1 MNLRSTARACGSLF
15 RIRMAEGLQYR
26 VSALSGAMVG
36 VFWALM
42 ECVLFT
48 VFYTYSDNGAWN
60 SNGLSLTQTLSYV
73 WLAQALFVLQAMS
86 IDSEIMGKINNG
98 DVGIELCRPMNLY
111 THWFVKSSAGK
122 LGSTWI
128 RSLATVCVG
137 LLMPAGY
144 ALQGPA
150 SVPGLLLFLLSVVMA
165 FVLCSA
171 FAMLVTA
178 IRLNITWGDGP
189 TYMLMLLSGILSGT
203 YLPLRLWP
211 DFMQTFLY
219 LQPFGGFA
227 DIPVQL
233 YVGSLAPSAA
243 LPGIGLQL
251 FWSAVFIG
259 AGRISM
265 NRKLKSIIVQG
276 G

>member
-1 MNLRSTARACGSLF
+1 MNFSATCKACSSLF

-26 VSALSGAMVG
+26 VSAISG
-36 VFWALM
+36 VFVSVFWGLL
-42 ECVLFT
+42 ECILFT

-60 SNGLSLTQTLSYV
+60 NNGLTLAQTLSYV
-73 WLAQALFVLQAMS
+73 WLAQGLFVLQTMS

-98 DVGIELCRPMNLY
+98 DVAVELCRPLNLY

-122 LGSTWI
+122 LGTSWL
-128 RSLATVCVG
+128 RSLATIGAG

-144 ALQGPA
+144 ALGAPA
-150 SVPGLLLFLLSVVMA
+150 SALGFVCFLLSVVMA

-189 TYMLMLLSGILSGT
+189 TYMLLLLSGILSGT

-211 DFMQTFLY
+211 DSMQTFLY

-227 DIPVQL
+227 DIPLQL
-233 YVGSLAPSAA
+233 YVGTLTPSLALPS
-243 LPGIGLQL
+243 IGLQIL
-251 FWSAVFIG
+251 WSAAFIA
-259 AGRISM
+259 AGRSIM
-265 NRKLKSIIVQG
+265 NHKLKSIIVQG

>member
-1 MNLRSTARACGSLF
+1 MSFRNTCRACGSLF
-15 RIRMAEGLQYR
+15 RIRLAEGLQYR
-26 VSALSGAMVG
+26 ISAISGTMVS
-36 VFWALM
+36 VFWALL

-48 VFYTYSDNGAWN
+48 VFYTYSENGSWN
-60 SNGLSLTQTLSYV
+60 NNGLSLAQTISYV
-73 WLAQALFVLQAMS
+73 WLAQGLFVLQTMS

-98 DVGIELCRPMNLY
+98 DVGIELCRPLNLY

-122 LGSTWI
+122 LGTSWL
-128 RSLATVCVG
+128 RSLATVLAG

-144 ALQGPA
+144 ALGGPA
-150 SVPGLLLFLLSVVMA
+150 SLPGLLCFLLSVIMA

-189 TYMLMLLSGILSGT
+189 TYILLLVSGILSGT

-211 DFMQTFLY
+211 DGLQTFLY

-233 YVGSLAPSAA
+233 YIGSMAPAAA
-243 LPGIGLQL
+243 LPAIGLQ
-251 FWSAVFIG
+251 FIWSAVFIA
-259 AGRISM
+259 AGRIIM
-265 NRKLKSIIVQG
+265 MRKLNHIIVQG

>member
-1 MNLRSTARACGSLF
+1 MNFRNTCRACGSLF

-26 VSALSGAMVG
+26 VSAISG
-36 VFWALM
+36 VFVSVFWGLL

-60 SNGLSLTQTLSYV
+60 NNGLSLTQTISYV
-73 WLAQALFVLQAMS
+73 WLAQALFVLQTMS

-98 DVGIELCRPMNLY
+98 DVGVELCRPMNLY

-122 LGSTWI
+122 LGTSWV
-128 RSLATVCVG
+128 RSLATIAVG

-144 ALQGPA
+144 ALGRPA
-150 SVPGLLLFLLSVVMA
+150 SVLGFLYFLLSVVMA

-171 FAMLVTA
+171 FAMFVTA
-178 IRLNITWGDGP
+178 IRLNVTWGDGP
-189 TYMLMLLSGILSGT
+189 TYILLLVSGILSGT

-227 DIPVQL
+227 DIPLQL
-233 YVGSLAPSAA
+233 YVGSLPPSAA
-243 LPGIGLQL
+243 LPGVGLQL
-251 FWSAVFIG
+251 IWSAIFIV
-259 AGRISM
+259 AGRFIM
-265 NRKLKSIIVQG
+265 NHKLKNIIVQG

>member
-1 MNLRSTARACGSLF
+1 MNFRNTCKACSSLF

-26 VSALSGAMVG
+26 ASAISGVLVS
-36 VFWALM
+36 VFWGLI

-48 VFYTYSDNGAWN
+48 VFYTYSDNAAWN
-60 SNGLSLTQTLSYV
+60 NNGLALSQTISYV
-73 WLAQALFVLQAMS
+73 WLAQGLFVLQTMS
-86 IDSEIMGKINNG
+86 IDSEIMSKINNG
-98 DVGIELCRPMNLY
+98 DVGVELCRPLNLY

-122 LGSTWI
+122 LGTSWL
-128 RSLATVCVG
+128 RSLATILTG
-137 LLMPAGY
+137 FLMPAGY
-144 ALQGPA
+144 ALGAPA
-150 SVPGLLLFLLSVVMA
+150 SALGFACFLLSAVMA
-165 FVLCSA
+165 FVLCSS
-171 FAMLVTA
+171 FAMFVTA

-189 TYMLMLLSGILSGT
+189 TYMLLLFSGILSGT

-233 YVGSLAPSAA
+233 YVGSLTPSAA
-243 LPGIGLQL
+243 LPAIGLQF
-251 FWSAVFIG
+251 FWSAVFIA
-259 AGRISM
+259 AGRTIM
-265 NRKLKSIIVQG
+265 NHKLKSIIVQG

>member
-1 MNLRSTARACGSLF
+1 MNFRATARACGSLF

-26 VSALSGAMVG
+26 VAALSGAMVG

-60 SNGLSLTQTLSYV
+60 NNGLSLPQTLSYV
-73 WLAQALFVLQAMS
+73 WLAQGLFVLQSMS

-98 DVGIELCRPMNLY
+98 DVGIELCRPMSLY

-122 LGSTWI
+122 LGTSWV
-128 RSLATVCVG
+128 RSLATVSVG
-137 LLMPAGY
+137 LLMPAAY
-144 ALQGPA
+144 ALRGPA
-150 SVPGLLLFLLSVVMA
+150 SLPGLFLFLLSAVMA

-189 TYMLMLLSGILSGT
+189 TYMLLLLSGILSGT
-203 YLPLRLWP
+203 YLPLQLWP

-219 LQPFGGFA
+219 FQPFGGFA

-233 YVGSLAPSAA
+233 YVGSLAPQDA
-243 LPGIGLQL
+243 LPGIGLQV
-251 FWSAVFIG
+251 FWSAVFIA
-259 AGRISM
+259 AGRIIM
-265 NRKLKSIIVQG
+265 NRKLKSIIIQG

>member
-1 MNLRSTARACGSLF
+1 MNFRNTCKACSSLF

-26 VSALSGAMVG
+26 ASAISG
-36 VFWALM
+36 VFVSVFWGFL

-60 SNGLSLTQTLSYV
+60 NNGLSLSQTISYV
-73 WLAQALFVLQAMS
+73 WLAQGLFVLQSMN
-86 IDSEIMGKINNG
+86 IDGEIMAKINNG
-98 DVGIELCRPMNLY
+98 DVGVELCRPMNLY

-122 LGSTWI
+122 LGTSWL
-128 RSLATVCVG
+128 RSLATILAG
-137 LLMPAGY
+137 LLMPVSY
-144 ALQGPA
+144 ALGAPA
-150 SVPGLLLFLLSVVMA
+150 SALGFACFLLSVVMA

-171 FAMLVTA
+171 FAMFVTA

-189 TYMLMLLSGILSGT
+189 TYMLLLFSGILSGT

-233 YVGSLAPSAA
+233 YVGSLAPTGA
-243 LPGIGLQL
+243 LPAIGLQL
-251 FWSAVFIG
+251 FWSALFIF
-259 AGRISM
+259 AGRSIM
-265 NRKLKSIIVQG
+265 TRKLKSIIVQG

>member
-1 MNLRSTARACGSLF
+1 
-15 RIRMAEGLQYR
+15 
-26 VSALSGAMVG
+26 
-36 VFWALM
+36 
-42 ECVLFT
+42 
-48 VFYTYSDNGAWN
+48 
-60 SNGLSLTQTLSYV
+60 
-73 WLAQALFVLQAMS
+73 
-86 IDSEIMGKINNG
+86 
-98 DVGIELCRPMNLY
+98 MNLY
-111 THWFVKSSAGK
+111 THWFVKSSVSK
-122 LGSTWI
+122 LGTSWI
-128 RSLATVCVG
+128 RGLATVLAG

-144 ALQGPA
+144 ALGGPA
-150 SVPGLLLFLLSVVMA
+150 SLPALFYFLLSAVMA

-189 TYMLMLLSGILSGT
+189 TYMLLLLSGILSGT

-227 DIPVQL
+227 DIPLQL
-233 YVGSLAPSAA
+233 YIGSVAPAAA

-251 FWSAVFIG
+251 LWSLIFIA
-259 AGRISM
+259 AGRMIM
-265 NRKLKSIIVQG
+265 KRRLHSIIVQG

>member
-1 MNLRSTARACGSLF
+1 MNFRNTYRACGSLF

-26 VSALSGAMVG
+26 VSAISGTMVS
-36 VFWALM
+36 VFWALI

-48 VFYTYSDNGAWN
+48 VFYTYSENGSWN
-60 SNGLSLTQTLSYV
+60 NNGLSLQQAISYV
-73 WLAQALFVLQAMS
+73 WLAQGLFVLQSMS
-86 IDSEIMGKINNG
+86 IDGEIMGKINNG

-122 LGSTWI
+122 LGTSWMRGMSTV
-128 RSLATVCVG
+128 LAG

-144 ALQGPA
+144 ALGGPA
-150 SVPGLLLFLLSVVMA
+150 SLPALFCFLLSVVMA

-189 TYMLMLLSGILSGT
+189 TYMLLLVSGVLSGT

-211 DFMQTFLY
+211 ESMQTFLY

-227 DIPVQL
+227 DIPLQL
-233 YVGSLAPSAA
+233 YIGSVAPAAA
-243 LPGIGLQL
+243 LPGIGMQL
-251 FWSAVFIG
+251 LWSLIFIA
-259 AGRISM
+259 AGRMIM
-265 NRKLKSIIVQG
+265 KRRLHSIIVQG

>member
-1 MNLRSTARACGSLF
+1 MNYRNTCRACSSLF

-26 VSALSGAMVG
+26 VSAISGTVVG
-36 VFWALM
+36 VFWALL

-48 VFYTYSDNGAWN
+48 VFYTYSENGSWN
-60 SNGLSLTQTLSYV
+60 NNGLSLPQTISYV
-73 WLAQALFVLQAMS
+73 WLTQGLFVLQSMS

-111 THWFVKSSAGK
+111 THWFLKSSAGK
-122 LGSTWI
+122 LGTSWI
-128 RSLATVCVG
+128 RSLATVLTG

-144 ALQGPA
+144 ALVGPA
-150 SVPGLLLFLLSVVMA
+150 SLPALFCFLLSVVMA

-189 TYMLMLLSGILSGT
+189 TYMLLLVSGILSGT

-233 YVGSLAPSAA
+233 YIGSMAPAAA

-251 FWSAVFIG
+251 IWSMIFIA
-259 AGRISM
+259 AGRIIM
-265 NRKLKSIIVQG
+265 KRKLNSIIVQG